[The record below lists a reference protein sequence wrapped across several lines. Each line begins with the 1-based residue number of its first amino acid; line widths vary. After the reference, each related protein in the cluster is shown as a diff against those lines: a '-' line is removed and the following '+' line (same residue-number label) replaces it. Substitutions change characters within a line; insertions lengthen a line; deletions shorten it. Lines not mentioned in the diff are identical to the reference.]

1 MHFMTK
7 SKLAVDIP
15 ISHKVNTINNAW
27 STNFLGLTQDSTLP
41 YKTHIDQQS
50 CKLHSACY
58 VIRSLKY
65 VISTKN

>member
-1 MHFMTK
+1 MNFMTK

-15 ISHKVNTINNAW
+15 ISHKVNPINNAW
-27 STNFLGLTQDSTLP
+27 STNFLGLTLDSTLS
-41 YKTHIDQQS
+41 YKTHIEQQS